1 MCLSYP
7 TRTVRN
13 FTSANITSS
22 VTGTSGQHFG
32 TPFAIFG
39 PFDNARTVINDVRDK
54 LKNADPNYRKELSN
68 PNCSRRRLDVRRLI
82 CIDGNGIR

>member
-22 VTGTSGQHFG
+22 VIRTSGQHFG

-39 PFDNARTVINDVRDK
+39 PFDNARALINAQLILARGNLPVSRLPGDLDK
-54 LKNADPNYRKELSN
+54 SAA
-68 PNCSRRRLDVRRLI
+68 
-82 CIDGNGIR
+82 